1 MYFYI
6 KEWPNK
12 TATLMS
18 ENGTVLWTFHSVE
31 QAQEVCRE
39 WYRVQEN
46 DIQYNCDY
54 FAEENDF
61 DPAGASCAIV

>member
-18 ENGTVLWTFHSVE
+18 DNGTVLWTFYSVKE
-31 QAQEVCRE
+31 AQEVCRE
-39 WYRVQEN
+39 WYQVHEE
-46 DIQYNCDY
+46 DIDY
-54 FAEENDF
+54 YADGMSL
-61 DPAGASCAIV
+61 DPACGACSVA

>member
-18 ENGTVLWTFHSVE
+18 DNGTVLWTFHNVE
-31 QAQEVCRE
+31 EAQQVCRE
-39 WYRVQEN
+39 WYR
-46 DIQYNCDY
+46 IQDGDVSYYLDT
-54 FAEENDF
+54 EDF
-61 DPAGASCAIV
+61 DPAGASCAVA